1 MMSLFEISIVE
12 CTSIVN
18 KISFKCETL
27 QKLEKCQSREGDD
40 VSAAALE
47 RTSQQQN
54 WTKQMEH
61 QDWCCYT
68 DLLQN
73 LENRVLAN
81 PMDSVADYY
90 IF

>member
-47 RTSQQQN
+47 KDESAAELDQADGTPGLVLLYRSVTKSGEQGISQP
-54 WTKQMEH
+54 H
-61 QDWCCYT
+61 GLSC
-68 DLLQN
+68 
-73 LENRVLAN
+73 
-81 PMDSVADYY
+81 
-90 IF
+90 